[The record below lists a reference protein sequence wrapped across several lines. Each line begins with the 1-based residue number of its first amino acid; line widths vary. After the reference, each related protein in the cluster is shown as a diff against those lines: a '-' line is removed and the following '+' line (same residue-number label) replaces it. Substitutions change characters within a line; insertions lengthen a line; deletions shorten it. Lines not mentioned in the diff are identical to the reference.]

1 MSIFKDI
8 VTAIRG
14 GVNEAGE
21 AIVDSQALRILEQEI
36 RDAENAIREAKGSL
50 SKLKASEISLRKELK
65 VVDEDIADYTAAA
78 RSALEKDNRDL
89 AVEIAS
95 KIQDLT
101 VSKTDLDERTSMLDE
116 QVNKIHKVITQRQK
130 QIGKNKIELQ
140 KAKTYQDLQKTQK
153 AIAGAM
159 PTNDSSAKRVQRAL
173 DRVKEKQSDFE
184 NKQEADQWLNDLEN
198 GSDLDAK
205 IKAAGIGEQ
214 GTSANSIL
222 DDIEASMK
230 K

>member
-14 GVNEAGE
+14 GVSEAGE

-50 SKLKASEISLRKELK
+50 SKLKASEISLRKDLS
-65 VVDEDIADYTAAA
+65 VVNDDIADYTAAA

-101 VSKTDLDERTSMLDE
+101 VSKTDLDERTTLLDE
-116 QVNKIHKVITQRQK
+116 QVNKIHKVITLRQK
-130 QIGKNKIELQ
+130 QIEKNKIELQ

-153 AIAGAM
+153 AIAGVM
-159 PTNDSSAKRVQRAL
+159 PSNDSGAKRVQRAL
-173 DRVKEKQSDFE
+173 DRVKDKQSDFE
-184 NKQEADQWLNDLEN
+184 NKQEADQWLADLEN

-205 IKAAGIGEQ
+205 ISAAGIGEQ
-214 GTSANSIL
+214 GASANSIL

>member
-14 GVNEAGE
+14 GASEAGE

-36 RDAENAIREAKGSL
+36 RDAENGIREAKSSL
-50 SKLKASEISLRKELK
+50 SKLKASEISLRKDLNI
-65 VVDEDIADYTAAA
+65 VNEDIADYTASA
-78 RSALEKDNRDL
+78 RSALEKGNREL

-101 VSKTDLDERTSMLDE
+101 VSKTDLDERSSMLDE
-116 QVNKIHKVITQRQK
+116 QVNRIHKVIVERQK
-130 QIGKNKIELQ
+130 QVEKNKIELQ
-140 KAKTYQDLQKTQK
+140 KAKTYRDLQKTQK
-153 AIAGAM
+153 TIAGAL
-159 PTNDSSAKRVQRAL
+159 PSNDSSAKRVQRAL
-173 DRVKEKQSDFE
+173 DRVQKKQSDFD
-184 NKQEADQWLNDLEN
+184 NKQEADQWLSDLEN
-198 GSDLDAK
+198 GSQLDDK

-214 GTSANSIL
+214 DSSANSIL
-222 DDIEASMK
+222 DEIEASMK